1 VKTNYTACYHA
12 VPVPNDALLQEEC
25 RILTGVSPCNL
36 EIHDDTLNFTITVD
50 VDDVDGDVSPE
61 EYFDTICRDLNN
73 SFKNSQFNLDEIFVD
88 FTLDEIFVD
97 D

>member
-1 VKTNYTACYHA
+1 MKTNYTACYH
-12 VPVPNDALLQEEC
+12 VSPVPNDALLQEEC

-50 VDDVDGDVSPE
+50 VDDDVSPE
-61 EYFDTICRDLNN
+61 DHFDTICRDLNN
-73 SFKNSQFNLDEIFVD
+73 FVKNSQ